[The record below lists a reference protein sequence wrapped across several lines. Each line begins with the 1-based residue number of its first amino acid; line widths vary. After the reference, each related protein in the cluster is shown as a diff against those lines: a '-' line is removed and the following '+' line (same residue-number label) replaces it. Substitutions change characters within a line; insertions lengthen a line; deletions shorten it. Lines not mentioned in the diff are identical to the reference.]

1 MLAYMLNI
9 IILISMD
16 RARGAPPIETLTKTD
31 TWRCY
36 MTGNI
41 NLERQASKYSSINR
55 EFREGLQQR
64 KAERKE
70 RTKKRK
76 NARKVKQ
83 FFSFA

>member
-1 MLAYMLNI
+1 
-9 IILISMD
+9 
-16 RARGAPPIETLTKTD
+16 
-31 TWRCY
+31 
-36 MTGNI
+36 MTSNI

-55 EFREGLQQR
+55 EFREGLQQS

-70 RTKKRK
+70 RTRKRR